1 MDLISLHK
9 NSRFWGN
16 LCKKKKISDFYK
28 KQQFRYFIGT
38 LHKITY
44 KSTESSNKAGSGV
57 VGGLQSYLLKTVQ
70 SPTLISEKPAFRMLN
85 AALGTYL
92 IITLRQEE
100 KAASTHVFICL
111 FYLRDGILSEIYF
124 RKLAA

>member
-1 MDLISLHK
+1 M
-9 NSRFWGN
+9 
-16 LCKKKKISDFYK
+16 
-28 KQQFRYFIGT
+28 GT

-111 FYLRDGILSEIYF
+111 FYLRDGILGEIYF